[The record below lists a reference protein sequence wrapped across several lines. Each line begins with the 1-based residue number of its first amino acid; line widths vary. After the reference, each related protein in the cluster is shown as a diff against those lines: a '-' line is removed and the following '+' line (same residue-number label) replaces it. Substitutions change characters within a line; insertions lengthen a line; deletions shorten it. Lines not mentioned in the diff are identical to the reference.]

1 MDRMRIKVLLQL
13 FQTRIITIMAAVR
26 KEALLLGAMGKSCTP
41 N

>member
-1 MDRMRIKVLLQL
+1 MDRMRIKVLPQL
-13 FQTRIITIMAAVR
+13 SQTRIITIVAAVR